1 MKNNNN
7 QSIDQS
13 INQSLVYLNS
23 W

>member
-13 INQSLVYLNS
+13 NNHRFI
-23 W
+23 